1 MRARRA
7 LWLFALMSLLSS
19 SQAAF
24 ANSQKDAS
32 CMISLPV
39 NVVVP
44 DGRLIRE
51 LDASQFVA
59 QTKRQTVPVLTA
71 TDDSGPR
78 RILLV
83 LESGRH
89 VPERVRTAQYG
100 VVAEILSEARPEDSF
115 GLLTARGPDKEVHF
129 GESRDAILAAVRE
142 LQANIDSK
150 GSTVG
155 ILDALMTGAGWFD
168 QPKPGDAIFL
178 MSMGLE
184 SEHHATFK
192 QVYKE
197 LTNRQVRVFSLLL
210 GPRME
215 GTVSGAI
222 VKMSSGGLEVLMEPS
237 YSPNLEDDSNLS
249 WGSGGYSVE
258 VDLVGA
264 GQREEQLTDKKLET
278 LKSAASRMQSAITE
292 YYRLTLESTPA
303 QIMLGLATDLKNK
316 VPKAVVLYPRQ
327 LPACSVAHTP

>member
-1 MRARRA
+1 MRVRLA
-7 LWLFALMSLLSS
+7 LLLLALMSLLSS
-19 SQAAF
+19 SQPAL
-24 ANSQKDAS
+24 ANNQKDAS
-32 CMISLPV
+32 CTISLPA
-39 NVVVP
+39 NVVVS
-44 DGRLIRE
+44 DGRLIRD
-51 LDASQFVA
+51 LSVTQFVA

-71 TDDSGPR
+71 TDDSSPR

-83 LESGRH
+83 LESGHH
-89 VPERVRTAQYG
+89 VPERVRTAQYSI
-100 VVAEILSEARPEDSF
+100 VADILSEARLEDSF
-115 GLLTARGPDKEVHF
+115 GLLTARGADKEVRF
-129 GESRDAILAAVRE
+129 GESREAILAAVKE
-142 LQANIDSK
+142 LQSNTDTK
-150 GSTVG
+150 GSSIGV
-155 ILDALMTGAGWFD
+155 LDALMTGAGWFA

-184 SEHHATFK
+184 SEHHASFK

-210 GPRME
+210 GSRME

-237 YSPNLEDDSNLS
+237 YSPNREDDSNLS
-249 WGSGGYSVE
+249 WGSGGYSVQ
-258 VDLVGA
+258 VDLVGS
-264 GQREEQLTDKKLET
+264 GQREEQLTDKKLEA

-303 QIMLGLATDLKNK
+303 QVTLGLATDFKNK

-327 LPACSVAHTP
+327 LPVCSAANTP